1 VNCEYILISPVHNE
15 EAYIE
20 RTIKCII
27 AQSVPPKKWVIVNDS
42 STDKTDEIIK
52 QYESQ
57 YDFIS
62 YLYLQHNDAQ
72 SYYDRKIRAFLS
84 GYEKIK
90 DTKYEFLGCL
100 DADISLEPTYY
111 ESILEKF
118 DHNPKLGVASGVY
131 LDEVNGRLRRIFI
144 ARISTPGAIQLFRRQ
159 CYEEIGGYIPLKYG
173 GVDTLSE
180 IMARMAGWE
189 TKSFPKYKAIHHRPV
204 GKGLR
209 NGVLHGKL
217 YQGFIEYQLGTHPLF
232 MVAKSILRAFWER
245 PLFFASATRMTGYL
259 YAHLKKEER
268 RIPDK
273 VMNFYRNEQ
282 MRRLRACFRCQKRK
296 GVLSS

>member
-1 VNCEYILISPVHNE
+1 MNREYILISPVHDE
-15 EAYIE
+15 QAYIE
-20 RTIKCII
+20 RTIKSVI
-27 AQSVPPKKWVIVNDS
+27 AQSVPPTKWVIVNDN
-42 STDKTDEIIK
+42 STDKTEEIIK
-52 QYESQ
+52 KYESQ
-57 YDFIS
+57 CDFIS
-62 YLYLQHNDAQ
+62 YLYLEHNDAET
-72 SYYDRKIRAFLS
+72 YYDRKIRAFTS

-118 DHNPKLGVASGVY
+118 SHNPKLGVASGVY
-131 LDEVNGRLRRIFI
+131 IDEVNGRLRKIFI

-159 CYEEIGGYIPLKYG
+159 CYEEIGGYTPLKYG
-173 GVDTLSE
+173 GVDALSE

-189 TKSFPKYKAIHHRPV
+189 TKSFPEYRVIHHRPV

-217 YQGFIEYQLGTHPLF
+217 YQGFVEYQLGTHPLF

-245 PLFFASATRMTGYL
+245 PLFFASASRMTGYL

-268 RIPDK
+268 QIPDK

-282 MRRLRACFRCQKRK
+282 MRRLRACLRCKKRK